1 MKDAS
6 EEEQEEDFITAAN
19 LKKNTRKSGG
29 RKSIAERQ
37 ARLREMME
45 EDGTWFQ
52 PTTDVLTDI

>member
-6 EEEQEEDFITAAN
+6 EEEQEEDFIMATN
-19 LKKNTRKSGG
+19 PKKNTRESGG

-45 EDGTWFQ
+45 DDGTWLQ
-52 PTTDVLTDI
+52 PTMDVLTDT